1 MTMYKLIFFALIQ
14 SLLMFSQKIEV
25 NLEQT
30 IINDGDFIGID
41 KFEEVYALKNNV
53 LTKTSKAQTWM
64 FKDFNLGEIYTVD
77 LTNPLQILVFYKDL
91 QTIVVLDNQLNEVRR
106 VVIDAGNN
114 YFIKDIGLSIQNK
127 IWLFDEKF
135 QRFGLY
141 DMQNNTW
148 HFFPYVVKLAPV
160 KIFTN
165 YNQMIWQDE
174 KNEVYEI
181 NIFGQVNKICML
193 ETNQRVLGVDDFY
206 VLFNENEKCFAVE
219 RKGLKIHQLKILEEK
234 YDKVVYK
241 NQKLFIFTH
250 PNILIYLIK

>member
-14 SLLMFSQKIEV
+14 SLLMFSQKVEV

-41 KFEEVYALKNNV
+41 KFEDVYALKNNV

-127 IWLFDEKF
+127 IWLFDVF
-135 QRFGLY
+135 
-141 DMQNNTW
+141 
-148 HFFPYVVKLAPV
+148 
-160 KIFTN
+160 
-165 YNQMIWQDE
+165 
-174 KNEVYEI
+174 
-181 NIFGQVNKICML
+181 
-193 ETNQRVLGVDDFY
+193 
-206 VLFNENEKCFAVE
+206 
-219 RKGLKIHQLKILEEK
+219 
-234 YDKVVYK
+234 
-241 NQKLFIFTH
+241 
-250 PNILIYLIK
+250 